1 MENKMQILIVDDEED
16 YCDVMEMI
24 FSSHGYEVETCNNG
38 NEALGKMA
46 LKSFDLVL
54 TDLMM
59 PNMDGT
65 ELLKN
70 IKYLY
75 PATEVIM
82 MTAFG
87 TIEKAVE
94 TMKQGAYTYIT
105 KGDNPENLIAEIE
118 LLKIMRLR
126 KKSNELV
133 SENADLGFMLKSNSP
148 RFKQVLEMAGKAAKS
163 NANILILGESGV
175 GKEVLARYIHKKS
188 NRNQN
193 NFVDLNCHSIPETV
207 LESEL
212 FGHEK
217 GSFTGAAGKRVGRI
231 ENANLGTLF
240 LDEIG
245 GISLSMQT
253 KLLKVIENKTISRI
267 GSNEEIT
274 LNFRLISATNNNL
287 EEDIIQGKFREDL
300 FYRISTIVIKV
311 TALRD
316 RKEDLPL
323 LIEYF
328 LEISK
333 KEMGLERLL
342 IGQELMQKLK
352 EYDYPGN
359 IRELKNIIDRLVIF
373 SENGNAQYDPSLF
386 AKDARTTDVIDD
398 SEKTLRELRKELE
411 TKYIRDI
418 MQIHN
423 NDMNI
428 VSQVLGITR
437 RQLFNKI
444 AEYGLKTDKN

>member
-1 MENKMQILIVDDEED
+1 MQILIVDDEKD

-24 FSSHGYEVETCNNG
+24 FSSHGYEVETCNDG
-38 NEALGKMA
+38 NEALGKLA
-46 LKSFDLVL
+46 SKSFDLVL

-70 IKYLY
+70 IKLLY
-75 PATEVIM
+75 PKTEVIM

-105 KGDNPENLIAEIE
+105 KGDSPEGLIAEIE
-118 LLKIMRLR
+118 ILKIIKL
-126 KKSNELV
+126 KNKDKNLE
-133 SENADLGFMLKSNSP
+133 SESGDLDFMLKSNSP
-148 RFKQVLEMAGKAAKS
+148 KFRLVLEMARKAAKS
-163 NANILILGESGV
+163 NANILILGESGS

-188 NRNQN
+188 NRSQN
-193 NFVDLNCHSIPETV
+193 NFADLNCHSIPETV

-217 GSFTGAAGKRVGRI
+217 GSFTGATGKRIGRI
-231 ENANLGTLF
+231 ENANSGTLF

-245 GISLSMQT
+245 GIPLSMQT
-253 KLLKVIENKTISRI
+253 KLLKVIENKRISRI
-267 GSNEEIT
+267 GSNEEIA
-274 LNFRLISATNNNL
+274 LDFRLITATNNNL
-287 EEDIIQGKFREDL
+287 EEDIIQEKFREDL

-328 LEISK
+328 LGKSK
-333 KEMGLERLL
+333 KEMGMEDLL
-342 IGQELMQKLK
+342 ISKELMRKLID
-352 EYDYPGN
+352 YDYPGN

-373 SENGNAQYDPSLF
+373 SENGNAQLDPNLF
-386 AKDARTTDVIDD
+386 SKDAETTDVMDD

-418 MQIHN
+418 LQIHN
-423 NDMNI
+423 NDMNK

-437 RQLFNKI
+437 RQLFNKLV
-444 AEYGLKTDKN
+444 EYGLKIDKI